1 MNAYCQIQNASV
13 QIYEIYRQ
21 KKAHED
27 FQIQIER
34 EVKMTEMSFEQ
45 ILEFFEN
52 EQAEKLRSKINE
64 LHPADIAQIINQLP
78 ADFQNKAFA
87 LLIPEVASEVLSNL
101 HDDLREEILENIH
114 QPRLVEIM
122 DEMDSDEAADIAAEL
137 DEDQLKDVLEKI
149 DKEDSE
155 EIKELLVYDEDSA
168 GGLMQKEIIA
178 VHDNMNRDEMIEYI
192 RENYDEVENIH
203 YIFVTDKAEK
213 LLGILEV
220 TKLLLARKDRS
231 ASELMEKDII
241 SVPVDMDQEQVA
253 HMFRKYDIYILPVVD
268 ENNKLL
274 GRITVDDII
283 DVIDEEASEDVY
295 KMVGL
300 ESEDKVFTKPIN
312 SVAKR
317 LPWLTLNLFTALLV
331 SSVVGIFEATIAKL
345 SILAVLMPIVAG
357 LGGNSG
363 TQTLTVIVRGIA
375 LGELTIHNTSKAIFK
390 EITVGLIN
398 GIIIGS
404 AAMLIAYLLKGNLML
419 GVVLGAAM
427 ICNMF
432 IAGLVGSLIPVVLKS
447 LKIDPAL
454 ASSIMITMLTD
465 IGGFASF
472 LGLATILL

>member
-1 MNAYCQIQNASV
+1 
-13 QIYEIYRQ
+13 
-21 KKAHED
+21 
-27 FQIQIER
+27 
-34 EVKMTEMSFEQ
+34 MTEMSFEQ
-45 ILEFFEN
+45 ILEFFEY
-52 EQAEKLRSKINE
+52 EQSEKLRSKINE

-78 ADFQNKAFA
+78 GEFKQNAFS
-87 LLIPEVASEVLSNL
+87 LLTPDVASEVLPDLYDN
-101 HDDLREEILENIH
+101 LREDILESIN

-137 DEDQLKDVLEKI
+137 DEEQLKDVLEKI

-178 VHDNMNRDEMIEYI
+178 VNDGMNRDEMIEYI

-203 YIFVTDKAEK
+203 YIFVTDKSEK

-220 TKLLLARKDRS
+220 TRLLLAR
-231 ASELMEKDII
+231 SERVARDIMETDVI

-268 ENNKLL
+268 KNNTLL

-283 DVIDEEASEDVY
+283 DVIDEEASEDAY

-317 LPWLTLNLFTALLV
+317 LPWLTLNLFTAFLV

-363 TQTLTVIVRGIA
+363 TQTLTVIIRGIA
-375 LGELTIHNTSKAIFK
+375 LGELTIHNTGKAIFK
-390 EITVGLIN
+390 EISVGILN
-398 GIIIGS
+398 GIVIGS
-404 AAMLIAYLLKGNLML
+404 AAALAAYLLKGNIML
-419 GVVLGAAM
+419 GVVLGVAM

-432 IAGLVGSLIPVVLKS
+432 IAGLIGSLIPVVLKS

-454 ASSIMITMLTD
+454 ASSIIITMLTD